1 MKEICLAS
9 ALALFGAVNAQEY
22 KSGNGDVTVDFGL
35 TGGLGNT
42 GVNLS
47 ESRGGITPGGVLKG
61 RYFLSER
68 TALRGTFAIENASTT
83 DKSNSNPLLEDVRKT
98 NKFRFDIG
106 LGLERHFN
114 GTERLSPYVGGD
126 LYVGFDSQKTKNT
139 VTPNGSSST
148 VTEVKGPNYFRIG
161 LRGVFGADYYFAKRV
176 YLGVEAGLGLEYAS
190 AGNTTRSVTGSPSV
204 TTKGGSE
211 FNIYPTVITGVRLGY
226 AF

>member
-1 MKEICLAS
+1 MKKIFLAS

-83 DKSNSNPLLEDVRKT
+83 DKSNSTPLLEDIRKT
-98 NKFRFDIG
+98 NKFF
-106 LGLERHFN
+106 
-114 GTERLSPYVGGD
+114 S
-126 LYVGFDSQKTKNT
+126 
-139 VTPNGSSST
+139 
-148 VTEVKGPNYFRIG
+148 
-161 LRGVFGADYYFAKRV
+161 V
-176 YLGVEAGLGLEYAS
+176 YLLFSSFQRWFLLV
-190 AGNTTRSVTGSPSV
+190 
-204 TTKGGSE
+204 
-211 FNIYPTVITGVRLGY
+211 FH
-226 AF
+226 